1 MDLQRDRVGREK
13 RPPSQKKTISFII
26 KVFWPYNNH
35 HPLAKWLFH
44 QCQRGS
50 GAQFDSSTEISV
62 ENTVVN
68 SVEFLGFLVLNFY
81 NSVEFLGFYDI
92 YDRRAEFTRARRICA
107 PLNPGPGLPDFTRKY
122 TEASPLLFQSILPLS
137 PFLLPH
143 IFTSLA
149 PASVELFCSP
159 LFRAEHEIKAN
170 IVR

>member
-81 NSVEFLGFYDI
+81 NSVEFLGFYNSL
-92 YDRRAEFTRARRICA
+92 AFLVAQNNCA
-107 PLNPGPGLPDFTRKY
+107 PGVGFNG
-122 TEASPLLFQSILPLS
+122 AQI
-137 PFLLPH
+137 
-143 IFTSLA
+143 I
-149 PASVELFCSP
+149 
-159 LFRAEHEIKAN
+159 
-170 IVR
+170 